1 MRFLTKEQLIAL
13 HSLLIGE
20 TGGIHGLRDE
30 GRLKAALAAPFIT
43 FDSLDLYKSDVEK
56 AARLSFELVR
66 GHPFIDGNKRIGVEA
81 LLIVLLQNGFSLDA
95 DDEEV
100 ISTFLLLA
108 EGKIG
113 YFEFLGWV
121 VSHVDVLA

>member
-1 MRFLTKEQLIAL
+1 MRFLTKEQLITL

-30 GRLKAALAAPFIT
+30 GRLKEALAAPFMT

-56 AARLSFELVR
+56 AVRLSFELVR

-81 LLIVLLQNGFSLDA
+81 LLIVLFQNVFSWRLMTKKPSPPFFSWPRGRS
-95 DDEEV
+95 V
-100 ISTFLLLA
+100 IRNSSAGLFLT
-108 EGKIG
+108 
-113 YFEFLGWV
+113 
-121 VSHVDVLA
+121 